1 MSSSLLQHR
10 LGLRWPLLQAPMA
23 GAQASAMALAVSGA
37 GALGALPCA
46 MLAPDALRRELAVMA
61 ASGLPYNV
69 NWFCHTP
76 PVPDAAREATWRAAL
91 KPYYDELGLDI
102 DAVPTGPGRAPFSA
116 EAAELMAECKPPV
129 VSFHYG
135 LPAPE
140 LLARV
145 KSWGAFVLSSATTV
159 REALWL
165 EEHGADAIIAQG
177 LEAGGHR
184 GHFLPTGRPEAKTA
198 PSGGSAP
205 REAGERGGHFLPTG
219 RPEAK
224 TAPSGGSAPREA
236 GERGGHFLSDDLSE
250 QMGTFALLPQVV
262 AAVRV
267 PVIAAGGIASAAGVR
282 AARALGAQGVQ
293 VGTAY
298 LCADEAL
305 TTPAHR
311 AALQSEAARHTVIT
325 NLVTGRPA
333 RGIVNRVMRELGPM
347 SRAPS
352 AFPLATAAMAYLRA
366 QAEKQGRLDFT
377 HFWSGQNASGCLSA
391 PAAEITRELARGFES
406 G

>member
-102 DAVPTGPGRAPFSA
+102 DAVPAGPGRAPFSA

-184 GHFLPTGRPEAKTA
+184 
-198 PSGGSAP
+198 
-205 REAGERGGHFLPTG
+205 GHFLPTG

>member
-1 MSSSLLQHR
+1 MSSSPLEDR

-23 GAQASAMALAVSGA
+23 GAQASAMTLAVSGA

-61 ASGLPYNV
+61 ASGQPYNV

-76 PVPDAAREATWRAAL
+76 PVPDAAREAAWRAAL
-91 KPYYDELGLDI
+91 KPYFDELGLDT

-135 LPAPE
+135 LPAPA

-198 PSGGSAP
+198 PSGGSAR
-205 REAGERGGHFLPTG
+205 REAGERGGDCG
-219 RPEAK
+219 
-224 TAPSGGSAPREA
+224 
-236 GERGGHFLSDDLSE
+236 SDDLSE

-267 PVIAAGGIASAAGVR
+267 PVIAAGGIADAAGVR

-311 AALQSEAARHTVIT
+311 AALQSPAARHTVIT

-352 AFPLATAAMAYLRA
+352 AFPLATAAMAYLRT

-377 HFWSGQNASGCLSA
+377 HWWSGQNASGCLSA
-391 PAAEITRELARGFES
+391 PAAEITRGLAQGWD
-406 G
+406 